1 MKNNK
6 IVFVCFCQACNLL
19 HLTKEI
25 VVCVTTPGSKDLRVC
40 FAYYLHPTIFI
51 TFTRTQLHSVSLVAT
66 ASFCS
71 WDPKDVGKM
80 CDQAVTPINLVMP
93 KIYQHQHREPC
104 VLQYNLYDA
113 SRRWA
118 DPIEGIS
125 LSHC

>member
-1 MKNNK
+1 MFLSGMQSSSSYEGNCC
-6 IVFVCFCQACNLL
+6 VCHNTWKQG
-19 HLTKEI
+19 LT
-25 VVCVTTPGSKDLRVC
+25 GL
-40 FAYYLHPTIFI
+40 FYYLHPTIFI